1 MASGTFSAVL
11 ASRSEPSP
19 AIDHRRGSDDAAM
32 LHRSLIGLP
41 VAASHTRNVA
51 TIRLNDFPGRMRR
64 RLATHLL
71 KSALGIEPG
80 EPLAD
85 LPCELTTANLAL
97 DDDSSDALQFAGA
110 EVPSAKARRSTG
122 LRTAHGARA
131 WELTGGSWTPPASW
145 WIKFQGSQRSSCSG
159 ALDPLTAQACR

>member
-1 MASGTFSAVL
+1 MTIGAELRESDYAV
-11 ASRSEPSP
+11 
-19 AIDHRRGSDDAAM
+19 M